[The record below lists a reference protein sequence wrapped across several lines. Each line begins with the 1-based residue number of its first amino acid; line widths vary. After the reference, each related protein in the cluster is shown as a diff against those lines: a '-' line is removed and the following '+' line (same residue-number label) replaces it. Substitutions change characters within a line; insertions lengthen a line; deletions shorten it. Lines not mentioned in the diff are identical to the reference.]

1 MLKILWLTAVALTAL
16 VLAGILGI
24 QTPQVQTYL
33 SHKLLKNIAD
43 KIDAEID
50 YEKVHVKPFNTIVL
64 KNVTVRDREPFNE
77 AAYDTLFAAE
87 YVIARFTLKGL
98 RKQEGLHVWSA
109 YIRDAEMNL
118 VVEDNGTNLERMFGI
133 KKNPEKKKRDKN
145 VFDIRRVDIDGM
157 SFRMM
162 NFKKEHKPAPA
173 GTIDWNNL
181 DISDIHIAARNLKMS
196 KGVLSGRLDYLSF
209 NEKSGFSCQSLS
221 GKTKVGN
228 GKALIEDLEI
238 SDLWSD
244 IRIPSFIMSYSNSK
258 DFKDFV
264 NRVRLDAGIADS
276 RLSMK
281 TLSFFVPGLGDNGLE
296 AAVSGKVSGLVSSLQ
311 IDGLSI
317 DATDKSISGIFS
329 GRLTGLPETDRM
341 YMDMELKDVKFDM
354 PGLEKF
360 IGHWN
365 GGKAPELKKYAEGA
379 TFTLDGNIRGTL
391 NRLGVDIS
399 ATSGIGGLS
408 ASLDT
413 RNLTSKRQPTI
424 IGGAVRSYDLDLGA
438 ILGTGLVGQCSMKAG
453 LHADLGNSDDGA
465 SIRLDSLMVSRLNI
479 HGYDYG
485 NIAAAGKIARE
496 AFDGKIVCNDP
507 NLNFM
512 FQGLFNLSRKTS
524 NALYKFY
531 MNVGYAD
538 LNAMNID
545 KRGISRISFQTSA
558 NFNKIRNSD
567 LLGDI
572 SIGGIVLEN
581 GMGKYN
587 IGDIGISSYSN
598 DNISRVKFSSEFAE
612 GSYTGTGSLQ
622 KFVKD
627 FSSVTLRKELPS
639 MFRDTVS
646 TWKGEKYDLT
656 FRCHDTMDLLS
667 FLAPG
672 LYIADSSFLRM
683 SIDTS
688 GLFKA
693 RLNSQRIAFK
703 DQYIKDIDCTFS
715 NCGGILDGELNS
727 ESIRIATLM
736 LMNNRIDL
744 FADNDHLGLGFSYDN
759 ESTLTN
765 RGEFFATG
773 DVTRDDDGKMKLD
786 ISLLP
791 SSIYLN
797 SREWSIAPSKFSI
810 KGKEIN
816 VENIGFNS
824 GDQTI
829 RIYGATSDKTPEK
842 LVVSMERFD
851 ISIINPLLKKD
862 LRIGGAMT
870 GTAELY
876 TPYGNLGL
884 AANFLCDSTTMAGT
898 GMGTVTIKTTWDEN
912 QRKFGFDIGNSLAGK
927 PSFLVSGSYGT
938 RNRTLDAEAILDRF
952 DVSCASP
959 FTESI
964 FSDIGGHISGKM
976 NLNGPVRQLSM
987 ATEGMRLEDTE
998 LRIAY
1003 TNVPYRLNGDF
1014 HLDESGIYFDDIRM
1028 EDRKE
1033 GRGNVRGN
1041 ISYEHFKNI
1050 RFNTEINVRN
1060 MECIDI
1066 AERNADAFYGNVSA
1080 TGTVSLTG
1088 PMKSLLMSVEA
1099 VTTGDGQ
1106 FHVPVSSSAN
1116 AGGGNLLTFKKP
1128 VVIKTV
1134 DPYETMVAR
1143 LKEHES
1149 TSGHF
1154 SMKLRLAATQGT
1166 EAFIEIDKSTGN
1178 VLSGRGEGVIDLEIQ
1193 PDKDIF
1199 NITGDYTI
1207 SSGNYRFVALGLA
1220 SRDFSIQEG
1229 SSIKFNGDIM
1239 ESTLDINAVY
1249 RTKASLSTLIADTTS
1264 VSNRRTVECG
1274 ISITDKLRNP
1284 RLGFSIDIP
1293 DLDPTVQSRVESA
1306 LSTEDKVQKQF
1317 LYLIISN
1324 SFLPDEQSGIVNN
1337 NSILYSNVTDIMANQ
1352 LNNIFQK
1359 LDIPLD
1365 LGLSYQPND
1374 KGNDI
1379 FDVAVSTQL
1388 FNNRVIVNGNIGN
1401 RQYNSGNSN
1410 SDVVGD
1416 LDIEIKLTR
1425 NGALRLNLF
1434 SHSADEYTNY
1444 LDNSQRNGVGLA
1456 YQKEFDR
1463 FDTFIKN
1470 MFTSK
1475 KKREETERQEMEA
1488 LRMREMN
1495 VVIIDGDSTGRDQRK
1510 EERKAKRKIKAEAR
1524 KENDNES
1531 AN

>member
-1 MLKILWLTAVALTAL
+1 MTAVALTAL

-33 SHKLLKNIAD
+33 SQKLLKNIAG

-173 GTIDWNNL
+173 GTIDWNDL
-181 DISDIHIAARNLKMS
+181 GISDIHIAARNLKMS

-228 GKALIEDLEI
+228 GKALIEDLEM

-244 IRIPSFIMSYSNSK
+244 IRIPSFVMSYSSSK

-264 NRVRLDAGIADS
+264 NRVRLDAEIADS
-276 RLSMK
+276 RLGMK
-281 TLSFFVPGLGDNGLE
+281 TLSFFTPGFGNNGME
-296 AAVSGKVSGLVSSLQ
+296 TAINGKISGAVSNLQ
-311 IDGLSI
+311 LHGLSI
-317 DATDKSISGIFS
+317 NASDKSISGTFNGNIA
-329 GRLTGLPETDRM
+329 GLPETEKM
-341 YMDMELKDVKFDM
+341 NLDMEFRDVSFDM
-354 PGLEKF
+354 PGLEKL

-365 GGKAPELKKYAEGA
+365 GGKAPELGKYAEGS
-379 TFTLDGNIRGTL
+379 TFTMNGNAHGPL
-391 NRLGVDIS
+391 NRLDLEIAAV
-399 ATSGIGGLS
+399 SGIGGLT
-408 ASLDT
+408 ASLNT
-413 RNLTSKRQPTI
+413 RNLISKEQSI
-424 IGGAVRSYDLDLGA
+424 SIDGNLSSCDLDLGA
-438 ILGTGLVGQCSMKAG
+438 VIGSGLLGPCTMNAG
-453 LHADLGNSDDGA
+453 LHADLGNRDSGA
-465 SIRLDSLMVSRLNI
+465 SIRLDSLMISRLNV

-485 NIAAAGKIARE
+485 NIAAAGKIAKE
-496 AFDGKIVCNDP
+496 AFDGKIICNDP

-512 FQGLFNLSRKTS
+512 FQGVFNLSRKTS

-581 GMGKYN
+581 GMGKYDIGN
-587 IGDIGISSYSN
+587 IGINSYSN
-598 DNISRVKFSSEFAE
+598 DDISRVNFSSDFAE
-612 GSYTGTGSLQ
+612 ASYAGTGSLQ

-627 FSSVTLRKELPS
+627 FTSVTLKKELPS
-639 MFRDTVS
+639 MFSDTLS
-646 TWKGEKYDLT
+646 TWKGEKYELS
-656 FRCHDTMDLLS
+656 FRSHDTMDLLS
-667 FLAPG
+667 FLVPG
-672 LYIADSSFLRM
+672 LYIADSSSLKI

-703 DQYIKDIDCTFS
+703 DQYIKGIDCTFS
-715 NCGGILDGELNS
+715 NSGDILDGEMNS
-727 ESIRIATLM
+727 ESLRLATLM
-736 LMNNRIDL
+736 LKNNRIDL
-744 FADNDHLGLGFSYDN
+744 FADNDHIGIGFSYDN
-759 ESTLTN
+759 ESVLTN
-765 RGEFFATG
+765 RGELFATG
-773 DVTRDDDGKMKLD
+773 DVSRGMDGKMKLD
-786 ISLLP
+786 VNLLP

-797 SREWSIAPSKFSI
+797 SREWGIAPSRFSI
-810 KGKEIN
+810 TGKELN
-816 VENIGFNS
+816 VESIGFNS

-829 RIYGATSDKTPEK
+829 RIFGATSDTRKEK
-842 LVVSMERFD
+842 LTVRMERFD

-870 GTAELY
+870 GSAEIF
-876 TPYGNLGL
+876 TPYDNLGL
-884 AANFLCDSTTMAGT
+884 AADFICDSTHMADT
-898 GMGTVTIKTTWDEN
+898 HMGTVTIRSSWDEEKR
-912 QRKFGFDIGNSLAGK
+912 QFGFDIGNSISGK
-927 PSFLVSGSYGT
+927 PSFMISGNYGV
-938 RNRTLDAEAILDRF
+938 RNKTLNAEAILDRF
-952 DVSCASP
+952 DVSCAKP
-959 FTESI
+959 FTASI
-964 FSDIGGHISGKM
+964 FSDLGGHVSGKM
-976 NLNGPVRQLSM
+976 EVHGPMKRLSIG
-987 ATEGMRLEDTE
+987 TEGMRLEDTGI
-998 LRIAY
+998 RIAF
-1003 TNVPYRLNGDF
+1003 TNVPYRLNGGF
-1014 HLDESGIYFDDIRM
+1014 HIDETGIYFDDISI
-1028 EDRKE
+1028 EDRKN
-1033 GRGNVRGN
+1033 GRGNVHGS
-1041 ISYEHFKNI
+1041 ISHDHFKDM
-1050 RFNTEINVRN
+1050 RFNAGINVRN

-1066 AERNADAFYGNVSA
+1066 DEKGADTFYGNVSA
-1080 TGTVSLTG
+1080 TGSVSLTG
-1088 PMKSLLMSVEA
+1088 PIKSLLMSVEA
-1099 VTTGDGQ
+1099 VTTGNGQ

-1116 AGGGNLLTFKKP
+1116 AGSGNLLTFKEP

-1134 DPYETMVAR
+1134 DPYESMMAR
-1143 LKEHES
+1143 LKEHE
-1149 TSGHF
+1149 TSSGNF
-1154 SMKLRLAATQGT
+1154 SIRLRLAATQGT
-1166 EAFIEIDKSTGN
+1166 EAFIEIDKASGH

-1207 SSGNYRFVALGLA
+1207 SSGNYKFVALGLA

-1229 SSIKFNGDIM
+1229 SSVKFNGDIM
-1239 ESTLDINAVY
+1239 ESILDIDAVY

-1264 VSNRRTVECG
+1264 VANRRTVECG

-1317 LYLIISN
+1317 LSLIISN

-1365 LGLSYQPND
+1365 LGLNYQPND

-1470 MFTSK
+1470 LFTRR
-1475 KKREETERQEMEA
+1475 KKREEAERLEIEA
-1488 LRMREMN
+1488 RRMREMN
-1495 VVIIDGDSTGRDQRK
+1495 VVIIDGSSTDKQLRREG
-1510 EERKAKRKIKAEAR
+1510 RKAKRKMKAEAR
-1524 KENDNES
+1524 KEKENE
-1531 AN
+1531 NGN